1 MNENAI
7 TTTPSEQAAVT
18 QPAAPSS
25 SVPEDYEELKQFRA
39 TYQPALEA
47 IAPHWEDIRPIIED
61 EAERNYWRSARETR
75 QAIQERQKPKLTPEL
90 ELIRDEFRGELGPV
104 VEFVKNQQQERQRQ
118 TEAAQKQSL
127 DTNYAYAQRLVA
139 ERPELGEHN
148 FAGINMLAQLA
159 YRDGRSLEDTW
170 KEYGSMFAA
179 RVEKATPPPS
189 LHGGAASPGIPG
201 PSTQPRI
208 TSRKGLRERL
218 AANIKAGSR

>member
-1 MNENAI
+1 MNENVV
-7 TTTPSEQAAVT
+7 TSQQDQAPAVA

-25 SVPEDYEELKQFRA
+25 SIPDDYEELKRFRD

-47 IAPHWEDIRPIIED
+47 IAPHYEDIRGIIED
-61 EAERNYWRSARETR
+61 EGTREYWKAAREAR
-75 QAIQERQKPKLTPEL
+75 QRQLEAQKPKLTPEL
-90 ELIRDEFRGELGPV
+90 ELIRDEFRGELGPI
-104 VEFVKNQQQERQRQ
+104 VEYVKAQQTERERQVQ
-118 TEAAQKQSL
+118 AAQKESL

-139 ERPELGEHN
+139 ERPELGERN
-148 FAGINMLAQLA
+148 YAGMNMLAQLA

-179 RVEKATPPPS
+179 RETKKEPPPS

-208 TSRKGLRERL
+208 TSRKSLRERL
-218 AANIKAGSR
+218 AANLKAGSR